1 MSLSFGSLAST
12 AVSTFKGLA
21 VAAAGTEERPAASGD
36 STPAASVAAAA
47 DAAAS
52 AQAVPAPVVAA
63 PASTS
68 TSTSTSTAT
77 SASASVERSEPK
89 AVKRRLGSVL
99 DAYA

>member
-21 VAAAGTEERPAASGD
+21 VAAAGTEGQPAAEGVATRVGSA
-36 STPAASVAAAA
+36 PAAAEG
-47 DAAAS
+47 AAS
-52 AQAVPAPVVAA
+52 APAAPAPVVVA
-63 PASTS
+63 PA
-68 TSTSTSTAT
+68 
-77 SASASVERSEPK
+77 ERSEPK

>member
-21 VAAAGTEERPAASGD
+21 VAAAGTEGQPAAEGVATRVGSA
-36 STPAASVAAAA
+36 PAAAEGVATRVGSAPAAAEG
-47 DAAAS
+47 AAS
-52 AQAVPAPVVAA
+52 APAAPAPVVVA
-63 PASTS
+63 PA
-68 TSTSTSTAT
+68 
-77 SASASVERSEPK
+77 ERSEPK